1 MNWQDAMTSKKVRL
15 SGIAWLWP
23 AVTVVVFALSGCEW
37 LTKERIQQPG
47 TLTSPYPGPKLWA
60 VVPLRNET
68 GTSIADGAVMADKI
82 GQQIA
87 QVRGMIVLPT
97 NRVMDAMAALK
108 LREVRSVTDAMALI
122 QTLDCD
128 GLIVGS
134 MTGWDPYEPPKIGVT
149 LQLYSRRNPSSDAGS
164 LDSRE
169 MTYAG
174 TDSRLPQGTTRYS
187 QPVAQA
193 AGYFDAA
200 NHEVIA
206 ALQRYSVGRVP
217 LESPAGWRSY
227 LINMDLYAEF
237 VSFELTKNL
246 LLAET
251 ARIAPPPGGS
261 DSSAPARQN
270 NP

>member
-15 SGIAWLWP
+15 NGIARLWL
-23 AVTVVVFALSGCEW
+23 AVTVVVFALPGCEW
-37 LTKERIQQPG
+37 LTQERVQQPG

-68 GTSIADGAVMADKI
+68 GTSIANGAVMADKI

-108 LREVRSVTDAMALI
+108 LREVRSVSDAMALI

-134 MTGWDPYEPPKIGVT
+134 MTGWDPYEPPKIGAT
-149 LQLYSRRNPSSDAGS
+149 LQLYSRRNPSAPGTLDG

-169 MTYAG
+169 MTYAATSG
-174 TDSRLPQGTTRYS
+174 GLPEGTTRYS

-193 AGYFDAA
+193 SGYFDAA

-237 VSFELTKNL
+237 VSFELTRNL

-251 ARIAPPPGGS
+251 ARIGPVPQPRQS
-261 DSSAPARQN
+261 D